1 MVLKKNPRL
10 VYHFLAAVIAMAS
23 VFVAPI
29 LAVLTQAGVI
39 TEKEASLEEMP
50 P

>member
-1 MVLKKNPRL
+1 M
-10 VYHFLAAVIAMAS
+10 
-23 VFVAPI
+23 
-29 LAVLTQAGVI
+29 AVLYEVLIFSVLMYWPVLCVNLTKTGVI